1 MLKRGARMIRKEASR
16 NSMQVW
22 YVTRPSKDGRK
33 KIVNTAMRSSSN
45 LSRRDIFKEDFSDEH
60 TARQRYDRN
69 LSSKI
74 RK

>member
-1 MLKRGARMIRKEASR
+1 MIRREANR
-16 NSMQVW
+16 NSMQVF
-22 YVTRPSKDGRK
+22 YVVRPKSGRK
-33 KIVNTAMRSSSN
+33 KLVNTAMRNNFSISQ
-45 LSRRDIFKEDFSDEH
+45 KMEDFSDEH